1 MLVIHNFHHPN
12 KLIKLYIISLLRLN
26 MPLDEKEV
34 EHIKNVLVNT
44 KISLAQNDAVKL
56 KELSNLTLHRA
67 SIEQDPG
74 SITIA
79 VVIYTLSKL
88 IERDDYKRT
97 DNWPRFLKKFN
108 AFIDLAIDA
117 IEKQDKEDFNA
128 HLAEARKTLES
139 LSLNMKPYIQEVL
152 RKASINK
159 ASKIY
164 EHGLSLEKTAKILGI
179 TQWELTD
186 YIGQKASP
194 DLKQNLT
201 LSAKARAK
209 TAMEF
214 FS

>member
-1 MLVIHNFHHPN
+1 
-12 KLIKLYIISLLRLN
+12 